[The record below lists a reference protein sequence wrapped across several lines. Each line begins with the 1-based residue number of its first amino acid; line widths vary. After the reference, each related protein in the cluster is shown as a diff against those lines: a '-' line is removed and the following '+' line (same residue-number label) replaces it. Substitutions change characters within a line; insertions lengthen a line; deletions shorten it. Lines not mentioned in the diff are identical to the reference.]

1 MRISRPVVLVPLAPA
16 VIIVRII
23 IIININNFEE
33 EDVMNENND
42 NDDDE
47 DPKNGRSASTSR
59 PVYEGPFIAMT
70 FPTTLKK
77 RIGIRGLIS
86 NKFDIEI
93 VPF

>member
-1 MRISRPVVLVPLAPA
+1 
-16 VIIVRII
+16 
-23 IIININNFEE
+23 
-33 EDVMNENND
+33 MNENND
-42 NDDDE
+42 DDDDDE

-70 FPTTLKK
+70 WPTTLKK

-86 NKFDIEI
+86 NKFDIKI